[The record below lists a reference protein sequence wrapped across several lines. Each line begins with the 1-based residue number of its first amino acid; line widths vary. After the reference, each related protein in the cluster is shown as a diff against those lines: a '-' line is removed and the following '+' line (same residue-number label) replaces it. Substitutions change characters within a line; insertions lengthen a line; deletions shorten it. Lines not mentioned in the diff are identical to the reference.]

1 MFLLDD
7 FRQANTTRSCY
18 TKISLLVFRK
28 YYKADASSAGE
39 TLQINIMNIE
49 TSHRVAQVK
58 PSATLAVA
66 QKATEL
72 KALGKD
78 IISLGTG
85 EPDFDTPEHIK
96 QAAYD
101 AIARGD
107 TKYTAVGG
115 TTELRQA
122 VADKF
127 KRENRLE
134 YSINEILVSAGAK
147 QCLYNLMQA
156 IINPGDEVIVP
167 APYWVSYPDM
177 VKLADGFPVIINT
190 TFEQS
195 FKVNARQLEGAIS
208 DKTRLLIINSPSNPT
223 GKAYSR
229 SELLALGEVIR
240 KHPRLAVVTDDI
252 YEHIYWGENEYL
264 TLLNVCPYL
273 REQVI
278 TLNGVS
284 KAYSM
289 TGWRIGYAAGPEH
302 IIKEMRKVQ
311 GQSTSNPC
319 SISQAAA
326 VAALNGPQDYI
337 QMMRAAFKDRH
348 DRVIPALNEL
358 LGVSCEP
365 ADGAFYALPSF
376 AQAIESLPGINNDV
390 ELAEWLLE
398 HAGVAMVPGSAFGAP
413 GHLRLSYATSMEKLV
428 AAIARV
434 DNALKTAQ

>member
-1 MFLLDD
+1 
-7 FRQANTTRSCY
+7 
-18 TKISLLVFRK
+18 
-28 YYKADASSAGE
+28 
-39 TLQINIMNIE
+39 MNIQ

-66 QKATEL
+66 AKATEL
-72 KALGKD
+72 KALGKN

-96 QAAYD
+96 QAAYA

-115 TTELRQA
+115 TVELRQA
-122 VADKF
+122 VVNKF
-127 KRENRLE
+127 KSENRLE
-134 YSINEILVSAGAK
+134 FNINEILISAGAK

-156 IINPGDEVIVP
+156 IINIGDEVIVP

-190 TFEQS
+190 TLEQS
-195 FKVNARQLEGAIS
+195 FKINARQLEGAIT

-223 GKAYSR
+223 GKVYSR
-229 SELLALGEVIR
+229 EELLALGEVIR
-240 KHPRLAVVTDDI
+240 QHPRIAVVSDDI
-252 YEHIYWGENEYL
+252 YEHIYWGEHQYL
-264 TLLNVCPYL
+264 TLLNVCPDL
-273 REQVI
+273 RDQVI

-337 QMMRAAFKDRH
+337 QMMREAFKNRH
-348 DRVIPALNEL
+348 DRVIPALNKL
-358 LGVSCEP
+358 PGVSCEP
-365 ADGAFYALPSF
+365 ADGAFYALPCFS
-376 AQAIESLPGINNDV
+376 QAIENLPGISDDV
-390 ELAEWLLE
+390 ELAGWLLE
-398 HAGVAMVPGSAFGAP
+398 NADVAMVPGSAFGAP
-413 GHLRLSYATSMEKLV
+413 GFLRLSYATSMEDLET
-428 AAIARV
+428 AIARI
-434 DNALKTAQ
+434 DSALKNAL

>member
-1 MFLLDD
+1 MSI
-7 FRQANTTRSCY
+7 T
-18 TKISLLVFRK
+18 
-28 YYKADASSAGE
+28 
-39 TLQINIMNIE
+39 
-49 TSHRVAQVK
+49 TSHRVSQVK
-58 PSATLAVA
+58 PSATLAVSA
-66 QKATEL
+66 KAGEL
-72 KALGKD
+72 KAQGKD

-122 VADKF
+122 IVDKF
-127 KRENRLE
+127 KRENKLE
-134 YSINEILVSAGAK
+134 FSLNQILVSCGAK

-156 IINPGDEVIVP
+156 IINTGDEVIIP

-190 TFEQS
+190 SREHN
-195 FKVNARQLEGAIS
+195 FKINARQLEGAIS
-208 DKTRLLIINSPSNPT
+208 DRTRLVIINSPSNPT
-223 GKAYSR
+223 GKAYTR
-229 SELLALGEVIR
+229 EELEELGEVIR
-240 KHPRLAVVTDDI
+240 QHPRIAVVTDDI
-252 YEHIYWGENEYL
+252 YEHIYWGNRNFL
-264 TLLNVCPYL
+264 TLLNVCPDL
-273 REQVI
+273 ADQVI

-302 IIKEMRKVQ
+302 LIKEMRKIQ
-311 GQSTSNPC
+311 SQSTSNPC

-337 QMMRAAFKDRH
+337 PMMREAFKERH
-348 DRVIPALNEL
+348 DWIVPALNKL
-358 LGVSCEP
+358 PGVSCDS

-376 AQAIESLPGINNDV
+376 VEAINMIPTIADDI
-390 ELAEWLLE
+390 ELAEWMLE
-398 HAGVAMVPGSAFGAP
+398 NAGVAMVPGTAFGAP
-413 GHLRLSYATSMEKLV
+413 GFLRISYATSMENLKDAIDRIG
-428 AAIARV
+428 AALRTV
-434 DNALKTAQ
+434 L

>member
-1 MFLLDD
+1 M
-7 FRQANTTRSCY
+7 S
-18 TKISLLVFRK
+18 IV
-28 YYKADASSAGE
+28 
-39 TLQINIMNIE
+39 
-49 TSHRVAQVK
+49 TSHRVSQVK
-58 PSATLAVA
+58 PSATLAVSA
-66 QKATEL
+66 KAAEL
-72 KALGKD
+72 KAQGKD

-96 QAAYD
+96 QAACD

-115 TTELRQA
+115 TAELRQA
-122 VADKF
+122 VVDKF
-127 KRENRLE
+127 ERENGLK
-134 YSINEILVSAGAK
+134 YSINEILISAGAK

-156 IINPGDEVIVP
+156 IINSGDEVIIP

-190 TFEQS
+190 TREQD
-195 FKVNARQLEGAIS
+195 FKINARQLETAITDS
-208 DKTRLLIINSPSNPT
+208 TRLLIINSPSNPT

-229 SELLALGEVIR
+229 SELLALGEVLR
-240 KHPRLAVVTDDI
+240 QHPRIAVVTDDI
-252 YEHIYWGENEYL
+252 YEHIFWGEGEYL
-264 TLLNVCPYL
+264 TLLNVCPDL

-311 GQSTSNPC
+311 SQSTSNPC

-337 QMMRAAFKDRH
+337 SMMREAFKSRH
-348 DRVIPALNEL
+348 DQVIPALNKL
-358 LGVSCEP
+358 PGVSCDP

-376 AQAIESLPGINNDV
+376 IQAIEKMPGIRDDV

-398 HAGVAMVPGSAFGAP
+398 NAGVAMVPGTAFGAP
-413 GHLRLSYATSMEKLV
+413 GYLRLSYATSMENLEE
-428 AAIARV
+428 AIRRI
-434 DNALKTAQ
+434 DTALKSAF